1 MYPTTPCQSLLP
13 LVADHPLV
21 RNHTHSCTQTNTGIV
36 LGNGQRV
43 AARAVVVNA
52 DPFRMRELAG
62 AERFEPAFNSW
73 LDERRRDGTTL
84 KVNLALKELPRFA
97 CLPERRGQH
106 NTTAHLVPPE
116 ADVPFSPCL
125 LYPIDAPH
133 QMRCVDHRG
142 PRDLTK
148 KKNNPDKSIG

>member
-1 MYPTTPCQSLLP
+1 MRGKGTCSRGTILHVVLYPTTPCQSLLP

-106 NTTAHLVPPE
+106 NTTAHLLPPE
-116 ADVPFSPCL
+116 ADVLSS
-125 LYPIDAPH
+125 
-133 QMRCVDHRG
+133 
-142 PRDLTK
+142 LTK
-148 KKNNPDKSIG
+148 GFADVQVPQ